1 MINVSS
7 YKRPVTIKQALDL
20 MASGEFS
27 PIAGGTDLILQLRHG
42 KPRNL
47 LDVSLLGLD
56 LIKDLG
62 DTIEIG
68 ATVTHG
74 RLSSDPIIRKFLPVL
89 SRAAGLVGSL
99 QIRNRGTVGGNIVN
113 ASPCADTAPALL
125 VYDTEVILK
134 SNKGERRIKLSEFMT
149 APYSTL
155 IQPNELLYSFICKK
169 APDNSNCTYIKLGRR
184 QAVNISRMSIAVS
197 LCQNNNKIVQSV
209 QIAGGSIFPA
219 PSRLL
224 EVENKL
230 TGQSI
235 SEGLF
240 EEAGDYAAEL
250 MIKHSG
256 YRWSSP
262 YKQPVLA
269 GLLKRALTEVSV
281 NGTSKQ

>member
-1 MINVSS
+1 MINVLT
-7 YKRPVTIKQALDL
+7 YKRPVTLKQAIEL

-42 KPRNL
+42 KPKNL

-68 ATVTHG
+68 AAVTHG

-155 IQPNELLYSFICKK
+155 LQPNELLYSFICKK

-256 YRWSSP
+256 YRWSTP

-269 GLLKRALTEVSV
+269 GLIKRALAEVSS
-281 NGTSKQ
+281 NRTNKK